1 MTVEYNRKDNQYRL
15 KYMNMKP
22 VILTIL
28 DGYGLREEEKGN
40 AIKCANNKVF
50 NYLWDNYPHT
60 TLEASGKKVGLPKG
74 QMGNSEVGH
83 MNIGAGRIVYQPLEL
98 INKSIE
104 EKDFFNNEEFLN
116 VIKHVKNNN
125 SKLHLMGL
133 ISDGGV
139 HSHINH
145 LLALLELCKKEN
157 VKNVYLHLF
166 TDGRDV
172 SPTSSYDYI
181 KKVEEK
187 IKELQIGSIATIGG
201 RYYGMD
207 RDNNYDRLKKG
218 YDAIVYG
225 IGEESSSI
233 KNYIE
238 ESYKKDITDEFLL
251 PAVFNKDGMIEENDG
266 LIVFNYR
273 KDRLREILTALTNKE
288 FNEMPVRRFN
298 NLKVV
303 TMMPVVNSVIANH
316 AFSDPKL
323 TNILGE
329 YISAKGLSQLRIAE
343 TEKYAHVTFFFDG
356 GKEIDYPKEKKI
368 LIPSPKVATYDLKP
382 EMSVYEV
389 TEALLKELPNYDV
402 VILNFANG
410 DMVGH
415 TGVLE
420 AAIKAVEAMDE
431 CLGKIYNKVQ
441 ELDGTMVITAD
452 HGNCEEMLD
461 ENNNVITSHT
471 TNLVPLIITKKG
483 LKLHPGKL
491 GDISPTILELLN
503 LEKPSEMTGISLID
517 K

>member
-1 MTVEYNRKDNQYRL
+1 MT
-15 KYMNMKP
+15 KP

-28 DGYGLREEEKGN
+28 DGYGLREETHGN
-40 AIKCANNKVF
+40 AVALADNKVF
-50 NYLWDNYPHT
+50 TNLWNTYPHT
-60 TLEASGKKVGLPKG
+60 TLTASGQLVGLPKG

-104 EKDFFNNEEFLN
+104 DKDFFTNEELLK
-116 VIKHVKNNN
+116 VINHVKSNN

-145 LLALLELCKKEN
+145 LLAILELCKQQDM
-157 VKNVYLHLF
+157 KNVYLHLF

-172 SPTSSYDYI
+172 LPKSAYTYI
-181 KKVEEK
+181 KVVEDK
-187 IKELQIGSIATIGG
+187 MAELGLGTIATVSG

-207 RDNNYDRLKKG
+207 RDNNYDRLKKS
-218 YDAIVYG
+218 YDAIVYAEG
-225 IGEESSSI
+225 PKSNSV
-233 KNYIE
+233 KDFIE
-238 ESYKKDITDEFLL
+238 ESYANDIIDEFLV
-251 PAVFNKDGMIEENDG
+251 PTVFTENGKLEDNDGM
-266 LIVFNYR
+266 IVFNYR
-273 KDRLREILTALTNKE
+273 KDRLREILTAITNKE
-288 FNEMPVRRFN
+288 FNDMEVKRFN
-298 NLKVV
+298 NLEVV
-303 TMMPVVNSVIANH
+303 TMMPVVDSVKAAH
-316 AFSDPKL
+316 AYSDPVL

-329 YISAKGLSQLRIAE
+329 YIEKQGKSQLRIAE

-356 GKEIDYPKEKKI
+356 GKEVEYQNEKKI

-389 TEALLKELPNYDV
+389 TDELLNELGNYDL

-420 AAIKAVEAMDE
+420 AAIKAVESVDE
-431 CLGKIYNKVQ
+431 CLGKIFAKVE
-441 ELDGTMVITAD
+441 ELGGTMIVTAD

-461 ENNNVITSHT
+461 DDDNVLTAHT
-471 TNLVPLIITKKG
+471 TNPVPFIVTNKNISLQE
-483 LKLHPGKL
+483 GKL
-491 GDISPTILELLN
+491 GDIAPTILELMN
-503 LEKPSEMTGISLID
+503 IEKPVEMTGISLI
-517 K
+517 KK

>member
-1 MTVEYNRKDNQYRL
+1 MT
-15 KYMNMKP
+15 KP
-22 VILTIL
+22 IVLTIL
-28 DGYGLREEEKGN
+28 DGYGLREESHGN
-40 AIKCANNKVF
+40 AVKLANNEIF
-50 NYLWDNYPHT
+50 NLLWDNYPHT
-60 TLEASGKKVGLPKG
+60 QLEASGQLVGLPKG

-104 EKDFFNNEEFLN
+104 DKDFFQNEELLK
-116 VIKHVKNNN
+116 VIKHVKENK

-145 LLALLELCKKEN
+145 LMALLEMCKEQKVEN
-157 VKNVYLHLF
+157 LYIHLF

-172 SPTSSYDYI
+172 LPQSAYTYI
-181 KKVEEK
+181 KQVEDK
-187 IKELQIGSIATIGG
+187 LKEIGIGSIATIGG

-218 YDAIVYG
+218 YDAIVNG
-225 IGEESSSI
+225 IGETSLSI
-233 KNYIE
+233 KEYIE
-238 ESYKKDITDEFLL
+238 DSYSKEIIDEFFV
-251 PAVFNKDGMIEENDG
+251 PAVFDNTGMLNENDG
-266 LIVFNYR
+266 IIAFNYR
-273 KDRLREILTALTNKE
+273 KDRLREILTAITNPN
-288 FNEMPVRRFN
+288 FNEMEVTRFN
-298 NLKVV
+298 NVKTV
-303 TMMPVVNSVIANH
+303 TMMPVVESVIAEH
-316 AFSDPKL
+316 AFDDPKL

-329 YISAKGLSQLRIAE
+329 YIEKQGKSQLRIAE

-356 GKEIDYPKEKKI
+356 GKEVEYQNEKKV

-389 TEALLKELPNYDV
+389 TDELLNELGNFDL

-420 AAIKAVEAMDE
+420 AAIKAVESVDE
-431 CLGKIYNKVQ
+431 CIGKIYQKVQ
-441 ELDGTMVITAD
+441 ELGGIMIITAD

-461 ENNNVITSHT
+461 ENNNVLTAHT
-471 TNLVPLIITKKG
+471 TNPVPFIVTNKNISLV
-483 LKLHPGKL
+483 PGKL
-491 GDISPTILELLN
+491 GDIAPTILELMN
-503 LEKPSEMTGISLID
+503 IEKPIEMTGVSLI
-517 K
+517 KK